1 MSRVKEVIE
10 RFRKNV
16 IPCGCSGCRE
26 FRRVT
31 TYWCDKFETAYEQD
45 MLDRDKQKCVDLD
58 ALELAMERVLDPEA
72 LKAVIV
78 EKRKIKE
85 GANDEQ

>member
-1 MSRVKEVIE
+1 
-10 RFRKNV
+10 
-16 IPCGCSGCRE
+16 
-26 FRRVT
+26 
-31 TYWCDKFETAYEQD
+31 
-45 MLDRDKQKCVDLD
+45 MLDKQKCADLD

>member
-1 MSRVKEVIE
+1 MSRVEKVIE
-10 RFRKNV
+10 RFRRDE
-16 IPCGCSGCRE
+16 IPCGCSGCKE

-45 MLDRDKQKCVDLD
+45 MLDRDKQGCADLD
-58 ALELAMERVLDPEA
+58 ALERACEEVLDAET

-78 EKRKIKE
+78 AKRKIKE
-85 GANDEQ
+85 TRNEQ